1 MKSFLKKLF
10 YWDAPAEGAVF
21 ASLLF
26 WLGGWCLATVFILF
40 DGPVACSVLPRILQ
54 HWHMVEYPL
63 AWQHL
68 LPLAGL
74 AVLIYYLIVTGHFY
88 HAMIREKCR
97 WGILIF
103 SAIILVGAVT
113 CVCLDSERMFVIFLY
128 SMFCWV
134 IPLCCLPKQWKWLI
148 PAGFAPALIAL
159 PFIAFRDILESLL
172 DTVGDPWLPSR
183 LFASAAQL
191 AVPSI
196 VLGILCCLC
205 GFKAYANEAGK
216 PFRAM
221 FGKGVTAVAT
231 VFLLTYGVSLGMAYS
246 AHCRTKRHV
255 AEMERFFGR
264 PVNAQGLKELYYR
277 NRKPDAAFWRKFE
290 ARYIECFKD
299 FREDFP
305 PKPTVILA
313 PADLSAWKMQMEESS
328 ELRELETM
336 FETEPP
342 AFDREFRRGN
352 IPGILLP
359 ELNSVR
365 LFCELEA
372 WRVHFAIDERKVSA
386 ALAAMDRMVK
396 ARNYLA
402 HDPTMVLP
410 SLVMIGL
417 ENIRLNAL
425 EQLLSSGLLTESQL
439 IDQRNRLAEFRR
451 QMPGIHARAVYG
463 EAVEAMDLCDMF
475 IYGRPAE
482 NPERDL
488 TIPPFY
494 PYRWLFP
501 AGWFVFTRIRDVL
514 AVNYP
519 VPDFTRFPFNREKE
533 ARLKSTA
540 HRAAGMLL
548 CAWEAAGNKFHSLT
562 ARYLAMETL
571 IGIELEKRRTGKYP
585 DKLENPPVDPFG
597 KPLLYRKGKMPY
609 IQYQRTT
616 ETDQPYGKEKR
627 ITVDAVAVWSKG
639 PNRKDDRG
647 LSNGKENDKPTDDA
661 RAMIIFKKDA
671 AINGHYGLY
680 GPDGQKRVKP
690 SGGNNAK
697 KKNQ

>member
-1 MKSFLKKLF
+1 
-10 YWDAPAEGAVF
+10 
-21 ASLLF
+21 
-26 WLGGWCLATVFILF
+26 
-40 DGPVACSVLPRILQ
+40 
-54 HWHMVEYPL
+54 MVEYPF

-68 LPLAGL
+68 ILLAGF
-74 AVLIYYLIVTGHFY
+74 AVLIYHLIVTGHFY
-88 HAMIREKCR
+88 QTRIRERWR
-97 WGILIF
+97 WGIWIF
-103 SAIILVGAVT
+103 AAVVFVGTVIFL
-113 CVCLDSERMFVIFLY
+113 CLGRERMFFLFLY

-134 IPLCCLPKQWKWLI
+134 IPLCCLPKQWRWLI

-159 PFIAFRDILESLL
+159 PFIAFWDILDSLL
-172 DTVGDPWLPSR
+172 DTVGAPWLPSR
-183 LFASAAQL
+183 LFASAAQMT
-191 AVPSI
+191 VPS
-196 VLGILCCLC
+196 VLLGILCCLC
-205 GFKAYANEAGK
+205 SYKAFANEAGR

-231 VFLLTYGVSLGMAYS
+231 VFLLTYGVSLGMAYA
-246 AHCRTKRHV
+246 AHCRTERHV

-299 FREDFP
+299 FREGFP

-313 PADLSAWKMQMEESS
+313 PADLSAWKMQMEGSR

-342 AFDREFRRGN
+342 AFEREFRRGN
-352 IPGILLP
+352 IPGIQLT

-372 WRVHFAIDERKVSA
+372 WRVRFAVAERNVPV
-386 ALAAMDRMVK
+386 ALAAMERMAN

-402 HDPTMVLP
+402 RDPALVIA
-410 SLVMIGL
+410 SLVMIRV
-417 ENIRLNAL
+417 ENTRLDAL
-425 EQLLSSGLLTESQL
+425 ELLLSSGLLTESQL
-439 IDQRNRLAEFRR
+439 IDQRDRLAEFRR

-463 EAVEAMDLCDMF
+463 EAVEAMDICDMF
-475 IYGRPAE
+475 IYGSPAAD
-482 NPERDL
+482 PERNL

-501 AGWFVFTRIRDVL
+501 AAWYQFTRIRDVF

-519 VPDFTRFPFNREKE
+519 VPDFTRIPFNREKE
-533 ARLKSTA
+533 ARLNSTA

-571 IGIELEKRRTGKYP
+571 IGLELEKRRTGKYP

-597 KPLLYRKGKMPY
+597 EPLLYRKGKMPY
-609 IQYQRTT
+609 IQYKIVLQKHEDTT
-616 ETDQPYGKEKR
+616 YWNPDEGKR
-627 ITVDAVAVWSKG
+627 IMVDAVAVWSKG
-639 PNRKDDRG
+639 PNRKDDGG
-647 LSNGKENDKPTDDA
+647 LSGWKENGKPADDA
-661 RAMIIFKKDA
+661 RAMLRIEPE
-671 AINGHYGLY
+671 GGL
-680 GPDGQKRVKP
+680 P
-690 SGGNNAK
+690 
-697 KKNQ
+697 